1 MNMLNKVTASLV
13 LAGAMFS
20 GAASAETVVHPGN
33 DGGADFYP
41 SHRAEEES
49 KALQRDNL
57 PPRLNELSVDG
68 QYRYAGGDMGWV
80 PAQHEYAYVNGQ
92 WRHVDKLSHNAPRPS
107 LVMTPEERR
116 GTTICTQIVSA
127 VGKRLARM
135 HRCWEFSC
143 SGRSPAV

>member
-41 SHRAEEES
+41 SHRAAGGV
-49 KALQRDNL
+49 KGALQRDNL
-57 PPRLNELSVDG
+57 LPRLNELSVDG

-116 GTTICTQIVSA
+116 QYDDLYSN
-127 VGKRLARM
+127 R
-135 HRCWEFSC
+135 
-143 SGRSPAV
+143 